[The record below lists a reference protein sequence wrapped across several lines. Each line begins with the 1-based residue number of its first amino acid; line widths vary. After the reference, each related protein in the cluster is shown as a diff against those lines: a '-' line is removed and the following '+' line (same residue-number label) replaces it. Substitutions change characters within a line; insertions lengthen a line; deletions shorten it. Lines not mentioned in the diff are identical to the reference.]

1 MKHTI
6 QLFKETKE
14 DGQVG
19 YFIKI
24 NGFTKSYHYN
34 FEEAV
39 ERYNIYV
46 KLYQPKT
53 EEVLMEIE
61 IDH

>member
-1 MKHTI
+1 MKHKI
-6 QLFKETKE
+6 QLLKETKE

-24 NGFTKSYHYN
+24 NNFTKSYHYN

-39 ERYNIYV
+39 AKYNNFVEMYR
-46 KLYQPKT
+46 PRT
-53 EEVLMEIE
+53 EEVLQEIE
-61 IDH
+61 IDY

>member
-1 MKHTI
+1 MKASI

-24 NGFTKSYHYN
+24 NNFTKSYHYN

-39 ERYNIYV
+39 EKYNYYAD
-46 KLYQPKT
+46 LYQPKT

-61 IDH
+61 IDY